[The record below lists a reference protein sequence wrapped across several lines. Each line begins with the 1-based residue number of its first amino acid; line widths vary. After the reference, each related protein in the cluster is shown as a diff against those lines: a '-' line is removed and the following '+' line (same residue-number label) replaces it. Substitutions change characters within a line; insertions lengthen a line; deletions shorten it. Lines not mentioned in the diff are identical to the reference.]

1 MKHLKKTLCLLL
13 AVMML
18 LALGVP
24 AMAAGEVP
32 VDAAYFPDPVLRK
45 YVTDYC
51 DTNKDNKLSAA
62 ECEAVQCIDL
72 FEMKI
77 TKVADL
83 TGIEHF
89 TNLHEL
95 IACGNQIA
103 TLDLSGMTKL
113 EKLDVSGCSKLLSL
127 KLAGC
132 AALTTLDVS
141 SCALTALDLT
151 GCSALRSVA
160 CSYNALTALDVSAAE
175 KLTTLEC
182 SANRLTALDLSGHK
196 ALKVLTCSLNSLTKL
211 DLTGCTALE
220 SLDCSD
226 NALTALDL
234 SGCTALNATTQ
245 GDGKAENP
253 ILSPQ
258 YLPEQTGAVVDKEQ
272 CTVYLDAIV
281 GKDNLGSVTR
291 VPDANYDKQTGAAV
305 YAKTPDYFAYS
316 YDTGRKGL
324 PAMTVYFE
332 MQGLTSGVALDEKA
346 FPDAAFRTLLADTAD
361 VNGNGQLSTLEL
373 RHVSELNCSN
383 LGIADLTGIEHFTE
397 LAALN
402 CENNQLTALDVSKN
416 THLSEIYCGGN
427 QLATLDLT
435 GLPIKDAE
443 TDTGHVQKLTGSY
456 TLSGTENGVG
466 LFDLSQIVGKEHIG
480 SITEVKGA
488 AYDKETGIARYSA
501 AVETPSYTYSTGSSA
516 VSLTVEFALD
526 LSKLPK
532 TPFEDV
538 KAGAWYFDAVLEAF
552 RDGLMVGMSETEF
565 SPGAPMTRAMLVAV
579 LHRLAGSP
587 SVSGKMPFT
596 DVASGT
602 WYYDAVLW
610 ASQNDIVAG
619 MSETTFAPQENIT
632 REQIVAIF
640 SRYTAK
646 FSPDKTEATAELT
659 SFADSA
665 SVSDWALDDMKW
677 AVAYKVINGSP
688 SAGKLYLNPQGNAT
702 RAEVATILMQYR
714 AL

>member
-1 MKHLKKTLCLLL
+1 MSVYFEMQNLTRGVTLDEKNFPDEAFRALL
-13 AVMML
+13 AETVDGNGDSL
-18 LALGVP
+18 LSTLEMRRVLELNCSGLGI
-24 AMAAGEVP
+24 A
-32 VDAAYFPDPVLRK
+32 
-45 YVTDYC
+45 
-51 DTNKDNKLSAA
+51 N
-62 ECEAVQCIDL
+62 
-72 FEMKI
+72 
-77 TKVADL
+77 L

-89 TNLHEL
+89 TQL
-95 IACGNQIA
+95 
-103 TLDLSGMTKL
+103 
-113 EKLDVSGCSKLLSL
+113 V
-127 KLAGC
+127 
-132 AALTTLDVS
+132 ALN
-141 SCALTALDLT
+141 CE
-151 GCSALRSVA
+151 
-160 CSYNALTALDVSAAE
+160 NNELTALDVSGN
-175 KLTTLEC
+175 KL
-182 SANRLTALDLSGHK
+182 
-196 ALKVLTCSLNSLTKL
+196 
-211 DLTGCTALE
+211 
-220 SLDCSD
+220 
-226 NALTALDL
+226 
-234 SGCTALNATTQ
+234 
-245 GDGKAENP
+245 
-253 ILSPQ
+253 
-258 YLPEQTGAVVDKEQ
+258 
-272 CTVYLDAIV
+272 
-281 GKDNLGSVTR
+281 
-291 VPDANYDKQTGAAV
+291 
-305 YAKTPDYFAYS
+305 
-316 YDTGRKGL
+316 
-324 PAMTVYFE
+324 
-332 MQGLTSGVALDEKA
+332 
-346 FPDAAFRTLLADTAD
+346 
-361 VNGNGQLSTLEL
+361 
-373 RHVSELNCSN
+373 
-383 LGIADLTGIEHFTE
+383 
-397 LAALN
+397 
-402 CENNQLTALDVSKN
+402 
-416 THLSEIYCGGN
+416 LSEIYCGGN
-427 QLATLDLT
+427 RLATLDLT

-466 LFDLSQIVGKEHIG
+466 LFDLSQIVGKAHIG

-488 AYDKETGIARYSA
+488 AYDKEAGIARYSA

-552 RDGLMVGMSETEF
+552 RDELMVGMSETEF

-610 ASQNDIVAG
+610 ASQNGIVAG

-646 FSPDKTEATAELT
+646 FSPDKTEAAAELT
-659 SFADSA
+659 GFADSA

>member
-1 MKHLKKTLCLLL
+1 MKHLKKALCLLL

-24 AMAAGEVP
+24 AMAAG
-32 VDAAYFPDPVLRK
+32 
-45 YVTDYC
+45 
-51 DTNKDNKLSAA
+51 
-62 ECEAVQCIDL
+62 
-72 FEMKI
+72 
-77 TKVADL
+77 
-83 TGIEHF
+83 
-89 TNLHEL
+89 
-95 IACGNQIA
+95 
-103 TLDLSGMTKL
+103 
-113 EKLDVSGCSKLLSL
+113 
-127 KLAGC
+127 
-132 AALTTLDVS
+132 
-141 SCALTALDLT
+141 
-151 GCSALRSVA
+151 
-160 CSYNALTALDVSAAE
+160 
-175 KLTTLEC
+175 
-182 SANRLTALDLSGHK
+182 
-196 ALKVLTCSLNSLTKL
+196 
-211 DLTGCTALE
+211 
-220 SLDCSD
+220 
-226 NALTALDL
+226 
-234 SGCTALNATTQ
+234 
-245 GDGKAENP
+245 
-253 ILSPQ
+253 
-258 YLPEQTGAVVDKEQ
+258 
-272 CTVYLDAIV
+272 
-281 GKDNLGSVTR
+281 
-291 VPDANYDKQTGAAV
+291 
-305 YAKTPDYFAYS
+305 
-316 YDTGRKGL
+316 
-324 PAMTVYFE
+324 
-332 MQGLTSGVALDEKA
+332 
-346 FPDAAFRTLLADTAD
+346 
-361 VNGNGQLSTLEL
+361 
-373 RHVSELNCSN
+373 
-383 LGIADLTGIEHFTE
+383 
-397 LAALN
+397 
-402 CENNQLTALDVSKN
+402 
-416 THLSEIYCGGN
+416 
-427 QLATLDLT
+427 DLT

-443 TDTGHVQKLTGSY
+443 TDTGHVQKLPGSY

-552 RDGLMVGMSETEF
+552 RDELMVGMSETEF

-602 WYYDAVLW
+602 WYHDAVLW
-610 ASQNDIVAG
+610 ASQNGIVAG

-646 FSPDKTEATAELT
+646 FSPDKTEAAAELT
-659 SFADSA
+659 GFADSA

>member
-32 VDAAYFPDPVLRK
+32 VDAAHFPDQALRT

-77 TKVADL
+77 TKVADM

-95 IACGNQIA
+95 IACNNQIA

-113 EKLDVSGCSKLLSL
+113 EKLDVSGCGKLQSL

-132 AALTTLDVS
+132 SALTQLDAS
-141 SCALTALDLT
+141 SCALTTLDLT
-151 GCSALRSVA
+151 GCSALKTVA

-196 ALKVLTCSLNSLTKL
+196 ELKVLTCSLNALTKL

-226 NALTALDL
+226 NALAALDL
-234 SGCTALNATTQ
+234 SGCTALNATAQ
-245 GDGKAENP
+245 GDGKTENP

-258 YLPEQTGAVVDKEQ
+258 YLPEQTGAVTDGGK
-272 CTVYLDAIV
+272 CTVYFDVIV
-281 GKDNLGSVTR
+281 GKDNLGSITR
-291 VPDANYDKQTGAAV
+291 VLDANYDKQTGEAEF
-305 YAKTPDYFAYS
+305 AKTPDYFTYS

-324 PAMTVYFE
+324 PAMSVYFE
-332 MQGLTSGVALDEKA
+332 MQNLTRGVTLDEKN
-346 FPDAAFRTLLADTAD
+346 FPDEAFRALLAETVD
-361 VNGNGQLSTLEL
+361 GNGDSLLSTLEMRRVL
-373 RHVSELNCSN
+373 ELNCSG
-383 LGIADLTGIEHFTE
+383 LGIANLTGIEHFTQ
-397 LAALN
+397 LVALN
-402 CENNQLTALDVSKN
+402 CESNELTALDVSKN

-427 QLATLDLT
+427 RLATLDLT

-552 RDGLMVGMSETEF
+552 RDELMVGMSETEF

-610 ASQNDIVAG
+610 ASQNGIVAG

-646 FSPDKTEATAELT
+646 FSPDKTEAAAELT
-659 SFADSA
+659 GFADSA